1 MNITITSTD
10 PQDLILTPQNIN
22 AIVTGDD
29 RENILDGRDDGGNNQ
44 ILGAAGNDII
54 YAGFNDQL
62 AGDAGNDTLD
72 ATRGRG
78 SNKLSGGTGDDI
90 LLAGTNDLLVGDA
103 GNDTLDAS
111 QGTGRNRLFGGIG
124 DDELFAGINDLLA
137 GDAGSDTLDAGVG
150 GNTLTGGNGRDRFI
164 LADTTLPI
172 SVNTITDF
180 KAGSDTLALVNIA
193 SINSDITRLTA
204 TIQGGDT
211 LLKLG
216 NVDIALLKGIQAN
229 SINDVLRTPTSPF
242 KPLSNNVVQFTTDVD
257 SNLVK
262 FSPVSRQG
270 VSLDEIGVFVVDDT
284 LGRINGLTAQ
294 DTGYALAAIDRSQ
307 VIFST
312 LTSNFFEPTAVR
324 NLSFASDQNLRFY
337 AINGATT
344 ADVKAD
350 IAAGRTPTKLTIG
363 DANELQI
370 ATSNNQLSLNWLKL
384 NSKLVLQAGLS
395 SDAPT
400 LGTSLQGQQDLIDLR
415 NINRSVA
422 ASFTLQSDASYRD
435 QVGFY
440 VVDDAVTGRIGTLQ
454 PGDVGYAAAAVRS
467 SVVNIDKGQ
476 ATGQFSLTG
485 NQVLAPYLIANGTAS
500 DFLAPTNPSTSGVNA
515 YFAYL
520 GANSDKIDHIRL
532 LGDNRFGFEDLAGGG
547 DQDFNDVVLQ
557 VKLQ

>member
-10 PQDLILTPQNIN
+10 PQDLILTRQDINI
-22 AIVTGDD
+22 IVTGDSRD
-29 RENILDGRDDGGNNQ
+29 NIIDARDDGGNNQ
-44 ILGAAGNDII
+44 ILGGTGIDTVYAGLNDQLDGGAGND
-54 YAGFNDQL
+54 L
-62 AGDAGNDTLD
+62 LD
-72 ATRGRG
+72 ASRGRG
-78 SNKLSGGTGDDI
+78 GNKLSGGAGDDR
-90 LLAGTNDLLVGDA
+90 LLAGKNDLLIGDG

-111 QGTGRNRLFGGIG
+111 QGLGGNKLFGGTG
-124 DDELFAGINDLLA
+124 DDELFAGINDLLS
-137 GDAGSDTLDAGVG
+137 GDAGNDILDAGVG
-150 GNTLTGGNGRDRFI
+150 GNTLTGGTGRDRFI
-164 LADTTLPI
+164 LADTTLPT

-180 KAGSDTLALVNIA
+180 KAGSDTLELVNIA

-216 NVDIALLKGIQAN
+216 NVDIALLKGIQAS

-270 VSLDEIGVFVVDDT
+270 VSLDEIGVFVVDDS

-294 DTGYALAAIDRSQ
+294 DAGYSLAAIDRSQ

-312 LTSNFFEPTAVR
+312 LTDNFFDAAAVR

-363 DANELQI
+363 DASELQI
-370 ATSNNQLSLNWLKL
+370 ATSNNQLSLSWLKL
-384 NSKLVLQAGLS
+384 NSKVVLQTGLNS
-395 SDAPT
+395 GVAPI
-400 LGTSLQGQQDLIDLR
+400 GTALQSQQDLIDLR
-415 NINRSVA
+415 NIFQPVS

-440 VVDDAVTGRIGTLQ
+440 VVDDATTGRIGTLQ
-454 PGDVGYAAAAVRS
+454 PGDVGYAAAAVRN
-467 SVVNIDKGQ
+467 SVVNIDKSQ
-476 ATGQFSLTG
+476 TTGQLSLTG

-500 DFLAPTNPSTSGVNA
+500 DFLAATAGVNA

-547 DQDFNDVVLQ
+547 DRDFNDVVLQ